1 MKVADILTTK
11 GSSVVSIGPDR
22 PVHEAMRLLV
32 EHNIGALL
40 VLDGKGTISGILSER
55 DLLRAAAADPHR
67 LASAS
72 VTDLMTAE
80 VVTTSADTDIRE
92 LMDVMT
98 ERRIRHLPVLARG
111 AVCGLVS
118 IGDIVNA
125 LRRSVEAENQQLHA
139 YIAGTTV

>member
-1 MKVADILTTK
+1 MKVADILTAK
-11 GSSVVSIGPDR
+11 GSSVVTIAPGRS
-22 PVHEAMRLLV
+22 VQEAMRLLV
-32 EHNIGALL
+32 EHNIGAL
-40 VLDGKGTISGILSER
+40 VVVEGTIKGIISER

-72 VTDLMTAE
+72 VSELMTAD

-92 LMDVMT
+92 LMNVMT
-98 ERRIRHLPVLARG
+98 ERRIRHLPVLAEG
-111 AVCGLVS
+111 TVCGLVS

-139 YIAGTTV
+139 YIAGTPV